1 MRPRKILSGEN
12 FLVRGPETVN
22 QLIDHVATLEA
33 LGDGRT
39 VTVDHT
45 PGGQVIKL
53 LPSGL
58 AAASLFR
65 GGGSSAAVYDGPFAL
80 TFKDGKLFVA
90 AGWLLRNGEMLTVAE
105 VKDMTPPKSTGVL
118 CVCSTV
124 ENKKWTVPEIK
135 IATPAADAWPIAE
148 IKIDAKG
155 KLTIRQFFSPVAVIM
170 LKKTC
175 AFTRPANG

>member
-1 MRPRKILSGEN
+1 MRPRKILSGES
-12 FLVRGPETVN
+12 FLVRGPDMVN

-65 GGGSSAAVYDGPFAL
+65 GGGSNGFVYDGPFAV

-105 VKDMTPPKSTGVL
+105 VKDMTPPKSTGIL
-118 CVCSTV
+118 CVYSTIK
-124 ENKKWTVPEIK
+124 NKQWTVPEIK

-148 IKIDAKG
+148 IKIGEKG
-155 KLTIRQFFSPVAVIM
+155 KLTIRPFPAAVAIIM